1 MFFSMKRS
9 LVVFVL
15 LFGAVSCTGTSQNTG
30 ANSVEASTAEEPDSA
45 EKGNEKKEEASAA
58 PDTTTTT
65 DQDTTTTTDQDTTT
79 TTSVVG
85 NLCDSCTYLSISELS
100 SKLSEV
106 PKLAWDDSQ
115 RILNENTNTDNVDNV
130 EIIINIG
137 PTTELYF
144 LDNESYIQKAINFWQ
159 NFNLPEKYYAF
170 FYSYNDLDWAINEL
184 TSSGFEGGYARAPCG
199 YEDGICNGAASSI
212 DYRSPHFGV
221 GVFGINSPDSI
232 DAYRYGPIHIH
243 EVTHSV
249 HAAQWIGKAIK
260 IPGCCEFPNNPE
272 IDFRNTSPCWL
283 TEGIANAV
291 GLSIGVDTYEKYLEI
306 RRSQVTS
313 RHIQPPYDDY
323 SASKILNYYN
333 ESIPGICIGNP
344 DYVLGYSIGYLTVE
358 AMSAMSGSD
367 SAMRM
372 YSLMVNGQN
381 FEDAF
386 ENIYEISWNDA
397 KPIFSEYV
405 SSVIEDLM

>member
-1 MFFSMKRS
+1 MKKALIILS
-9 LVVFVL
+9 LYVIFT
-15 LFGAVSCTGTSQNTG
+15 SCGGS
-30 ANSVEASTAEEPDSA
+30 
-45 EKGNEKKEEASAA
+45 
-58 PDTTTTT
+58 DTTTTT
-65 DQDTTTTTDQDTTT
+65 VQDTTTTTLQDTTTTTVQDTTT

-100 SKLSEV
+100 SKPSEV

-115 RILNENTNTDNVDNV
+115 RILNENTKTDNFENL

-144 LDNESYIQKAINFWQ
+144 LDNESYIQKGINFWQ

-184 TSSGFEGGYARAPCG
+184 TSSGFEGGMARAPCG
-199 YEDGICNGAASSI
+199 GGVCSGANSGI
-212 DYRSPHFGV
+212 YQRPPHFGV
-221 GVFGINSPDSI
+221 GTFGINSSDSI
-232 DAYRYGPIHIH
+232 DAYRYGPLHIH

-249 HAAQWIGKAIK
+249 VAAQWIGKAR
-260 IPGCCEFPNNPE
+260 NPQQNAN
-272 IDFRNTSPCWL
+272 DASPCWL
-283 TEGIANAV
+283 NEGIAHAA

-306 RRSQVTS
+306 RKPQVTG
-313 RHIQPPYDDY
+313 RHIQPPFDDY
-323 SASKILNYYN
+323 SASTILNYYN
-333 ESIPGICIGNP
+333 ESIPGICIKNP

-372 YSLMVNGQN
+372 YSLMANGQN

-397 KPIFSEYV
+397 KPIFAEYV
-405 SSVIEDLM
+405 STVIADLFNS